1 MVESAVNDFGYVD
14 ILVHNAGIASR
25 GRSVADTEVDELE
38 RLVRVHAL
46 SAHQLARHVLPSMR
60 TRPRGDIVMISSVAT
75 SHYAANGA
83 PYNMGKAAL
92 EALAFGLAKEERD
105 NGIHVNVVAP
115 GLVETE
121 MGRRLVKAGGVEDI
135 TTLGPL
141 LGLRPG
147 LSARRRRRRRGV
159 LLQRGVGLHDRPAHR
174 SRRRRP
180 QSPPADR
187 LRTRAT
193 MRRSGAQ
200 SPHRAAP
207 GSTDDEVLVGHR
219 FGEAGRGPTEHD
231 EVVLPRSVVGERG
244 AGCRRRGTS
253 TSRARSRSSAR
264 DTRGRF

>member
-1 MVESAVNDFGYVD
+1 MSGALEGRVALVTGGGRGIGAGISLALAAEGASVAVNYRRDADAAKETVAAIEAAGGSARAYAAAVEDYEAAAAMVESAVNDFGYVD

-115 GLVETE
+115 GP
-121 MGRRLVKAGGVEDI
+121 RRDRDGA
-135 TTLGPL
+135 P
-141 LGLRPG
+141 
-147 LSARRRRRRRGV
+147 AREGRRRRGH
-159 LLQRGVGLHDRPAHR
+159 HDA
-174 SRRRRP
+174 RR
-180 QSPPADR
+180 
-187 LRTRAT
+187 RTRASAGSASPRT
-193 MRRSGAQ
+193 SPQ
-200 SPHRAAP
+200 SWCSAA
-207 GSTDDEVLVGHR
+207 
-219 FGEAGRGPTEHD
+219 A
-231 EVVLPRSVVGERG
+231 
-244 AGCRRRGTS
+244 RRRAT
-253 TSRARSRSSAR
+253 
-264 DTRGRF
+264 